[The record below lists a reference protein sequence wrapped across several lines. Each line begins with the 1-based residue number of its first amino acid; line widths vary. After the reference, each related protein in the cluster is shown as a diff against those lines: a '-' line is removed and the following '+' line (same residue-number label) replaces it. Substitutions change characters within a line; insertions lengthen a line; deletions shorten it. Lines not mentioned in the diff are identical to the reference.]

1 MHPPWDI
8 FPTVRHMS
16 DPPGPLKLP
25 SWVRPKESAIV
36 PYHGT
41 FADSCCFG
49 RVGQNPDSLG
59 RFSRGGS
66 DTSRTLEKMFRGR
79 CMLTERFES
88 CDIVTFEA
96 LQGRRRAPDWLAAG
110 VVGGG
115 PTTGFDRHGGC
126 GTKRRRNKKKEKEKE
141 KERKEDKGKR
151 KIPEPDPSDRSAP
164 GASTMEAPHQSLFQK
179 GPKPAQLQVR
189 LLSHILASSLS
200 AQKAASSLPS
210 NPMPTCPCP
219 VLTGHRSCAFL
230 HGVCHACQRVTNAG
244 EQESGAP
251 RSVLAAS
258 RETSSRASKRE
269 QAPGIRSAAGPVSAR
284 VWVVGSEACGSYR
297 QLQYTFADNRRSGPA
312 ALDLHLRPGATCLD
326 R

>member
-8 FPTVRHMS
+8 FPTVRHTS

-164 GASTMEAPHQSLFQK
+164 GASTMEALIKAFSKK

-189 LLSHILASSLS
+189 LLSHISLCTKELQAPSLPTRCRPVHTRFRPVIGAARFCMECAMPANALPTPMNRKAARRAPCLLLRGRLLLEPRRERAGAHRRDRTPPGAGSLARVCFREASSY
-200 AQKAASSLPS
+200 
-210 NPMPTCPCP
+210 
-219 VLTGHRSCAFL
+219 R
-230 HGVCHACQRVTNAG
+230 ACQYSSAG
-244 EQESGAP
+244 
-251 RSVLAAS
+251 
-258 RETSSRASKRE
+258 
-269 QAPGIRSAAGPVSAR
+269 
-284 VWVVGSEACGSYR
+284 
-297 QLQYTFADNRRSGPA
+297 NRRSGPA
-312 ALDLHLRPGATCLD
+312 ALDLHLRPGALLD